1 MSKTCNG
8 CGTDKKPS
16 SVPYVVL
23 EDFKETAKANSLKW
37 FIVCLVLIVLLVGSN
52 CARLW
57 YKSQFETVETV
68 EEVYQEVVQEA
79 DNGENHFIGGDVIG
93 ETNNQNEEGYDN

>member
-1 MSKTCNG
+1 MNKTCNG

-16 SVPYVVL
+16 NVPYAVF

-52 CARLW
+52 IGWLV
-57 YKSQFETVETV
+57 YESQFEVV
-68 EEVYQEVVQEA
+68 EETYQEVVQDAE
-79 DNGENHFIGGDVIG
+79 NGENHFVGGDFVG
-93 ETNNQNEEGYDN
+93 ETDY

>member
-1 MSKTCNG
+1 MSKICNN

-16 SVPYVVL
+16 SVPYAVL

-52 CARLW
+52 IGWLV
-57 YKSQFETVETV
+57 YESQFEDVETT
-68 EEVYQEVVQEA
+68 EEIIVDAEDDGIANYIGN
-79 DNGENHFIGGDVIG
+79 DGDIINGEDSRKENS
-93 ETNNQNEEGYDN
+93 